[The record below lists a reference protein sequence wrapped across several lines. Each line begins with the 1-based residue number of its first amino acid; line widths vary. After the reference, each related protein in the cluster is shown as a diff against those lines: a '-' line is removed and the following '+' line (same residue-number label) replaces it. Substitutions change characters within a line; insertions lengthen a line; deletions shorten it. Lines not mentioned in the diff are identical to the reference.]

1 MPCTTILVGKKAS
14 YDGSTIVARN
24 EDSAN
29 GEFNPKR
36 FCVVDPEGRTSYT
49 SKTRHLTVPLPAEDG
64 VRYTAVPNA
73 DLSQGLWEEAGFS
86 GTWCC
91 HECHRDPHIQRAR
104 PGRGPHGR
112 LPARQRN
119 ARQRRL

>member
-36 FCVVDPEGRTSYT
+36 FCVVNPEGRTSYT
-49 SKTRHLTVPLPAEDG
+49 SKISHLTVPLPAEDG

-86 GTWCC
+86 
-91 HECHRDPHIQRAR
+91 AR
-104 PGRGPHGR
+104 GV
-112 LPARQRN
+112 AMS
-119 ARQRRL
+119 AT

>member
-49 SKTRHLTVPLPAEDG
+49 SKISHLTVPLPAEDG

-73 DLSQGLWEEAGFS
+73 DLSQGLGR
-86 GTWCC
+86 TC
-91 HECHRDPHIQRAR
+91 RASR
-104 PGRGPHGR
+104 HAV
-112 LPARQRN
+112 LP
-119 ARQRRL
+119 